1 MSTKIIIKVTVM
13 MMMMMMMMMIIIL
26 FHLSSWQLVSAAYF
40 SWSGKILVT
49 NVTYE
54 VT

>member
-13 MMMMMMMMMIIIL
+13 MMVMMMMMMIIIL